1 MQMTE
6 KTDLHLSILLKKTK
20 QRSMRGIL
28 MNNQRDWLGS
38 VNIIMTLM
46 ENLILIL
53 AMETATVS
61 MTRRTLQEESVL
73 PQPDKRYL
81 YGQSIILT

>member
-1 MQMTE
+1 MTE